1 MRTALSS
8 ILVAAVSMM
17 LASADLTAC
26 GDKYIRLAARLGPGY
41 TAENP
46 ANVLLY
52 MTPDSGVP
60 AAARKLG
67 LHDSLKRAGH
77 HVYAITQ
84 QSELEAALTA
94 RRYDIVVADAA
105 AANTLASV
113 LQRAPGRPTLLP
125 VYDKMSAAELK
136 EARRGQRCLIASRER
151 AYHAVAEI
159 DHVMQLRRSAAANAI
174 P

>member
-1 MRTALSS
+1 MRSALSS
-8 ILVAAVSMM
+8 LLVAAVSLV

-41 TAENP
+41 VAEHS
-46 ANVLLY
+46 ANVLIF
-52 MTPDSGVP
+52 MPPNSAVP
-60 AAARKLG
+60 SAARKIG

-77 HVYAITQ
+77 HVSAITRE
-84 QSELEAALTA
+84 SDLEAALTA
-94 RRYDIVVADAA
+94 GRYDIVVADAA
-105 AANTLASV
+105 SAEALAPM

-125 VYDKMSAAELK
+125 VYDRMSAAELK
-136 EARRGQRCLIASRER
+136 KERREQRCLIASRER

-159 DHVMQLRRSAAANAI
+159 DHVMQLRSTAGNAI

>member
-8 ILVAAVSMM
+8 ILIAAVSIV

-41 TAENP
+41 VAEHP
-46 ANVLLY
+46 ANVLIY
-52 MTPDSGVP
+52 MPPNSAVP
-60 AAARKLG
+60 AAARKIG

-77 HVYAITQ
+77 HVSAITRE
-84 QSELEAALTA
+84 SDLEAALAA
-94 RRYDIVVADAA
+94 RPYDIVVADAA
-105 AANTLASV
+105 SAAALAPV
-113 LQRAPGRPTLLP
+113 LQRAHGHPTLLP
-125 VYDKMSAAELK
+125 VYDRMSAAELK
-136 EARRGQRCLIASRER
+136 NARREQQCLIASRER

-159 DHVMQLRRSAAANAI
+159 DHVMLLRRTAANAI